1 MDGKPAVEKSVREL
15 RAGLAD
21 VLNDAAVHGQITYVT
36 SRGRRLAAV
45 VPVPVA
51 EAEERERGTAAD
63 EEPQERRSRKS
74 GRRPAD

>member
-1 MDGKPAVEKSVREL
+1 MNQNPAEEKSVREL
-15 RAGLAD
+15 RSGLAD

-51 EAEERERGTAAD
+51 EAEERQRDAAG
-63 EEPQERRSRKS
+63 RSD
-74 GRRPAD
+74 GAVG